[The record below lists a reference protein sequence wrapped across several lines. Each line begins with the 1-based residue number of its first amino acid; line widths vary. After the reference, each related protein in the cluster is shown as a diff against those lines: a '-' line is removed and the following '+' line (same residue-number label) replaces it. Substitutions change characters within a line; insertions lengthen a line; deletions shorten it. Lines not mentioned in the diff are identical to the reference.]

1 MSQSSAIVTTW
12 DGESFVPLRRFARV
26 CDAEFTVGET
36 YRVTLAEERSLNSH
50 NHYFATIADAWS
62 NLPEKYDG
70 RFADPEHLRKFAL
83 IKARYYDQ
91 RSIVCASKAEARRVA
106 AFIAPMDDFAVV
118 TVNEAEVVVYTAKSQ
133 SRKAMGAKVF
143 QESKQ
148 AVLDVVS
155 YMLGVTA
162 TQLAAQEKAA

>member
-1 MSQSSAIVTTW
+1 MSRPIAVQW
-12 DGESFVPLRRFARV
+12 DGEAFVPLRRFATQ
-26 CDAEFTVGET
+26 CDEDFTVGERYT
-36 YRVTLAEERSLNSH
+36 FEELRDRSPESH
-50 NHYFATIADAWS
+50 RHFFATIADAWS

-106 AFIAPMDDFAVV
+106 AFVAPMDDFAIVS
-118 TVNEAEVVVYTAKSQ
+118 VNEAEVVVYTAKSQ

-148 AVLDVVS
+148 ATLDVIS
-155 YMLGVTA
+155 EMLGIPPE
-162 TQLAAQEKAA
+162 QLASRKAAA